1 MYYLREVN
9 YIQLISYLVL
19 SAFWIVGGWLIIS
32 KTFRLRAPERLIGG
46 IASGFLLFIVLS
58 NLLSSI
64 LPLTIAFWMAGA
76 GILALGVIMSSL
88 KLGEGKL
95 DFSDWRQVGLLA
107 ALLCLLLFFQV
118 IQRGLALFDEYLHLP
133 LISVMATGDIP
144 PHFYLDPS
152 KSFAYHYGLQVWS
165 ASLVRLA
172 SFFPWSAFD
181 LSCAFVLSL
190 TACLGYVWFAQ
201 KIRSEVAALIST
213 ALIML
218 GGGTRW
224 LLLLLPGT
232 ILDRIDKSVELI
244 NTGADTASSLVLA
257 LTRPWVLEGGG
268 AMSIPFAFHSG
279 IFVPVVF
286 VLGSTGAMPFL
297 TILLLLMLG
306 QGIRQD
312 VFSCVVVA
320 VVFASLALSAEHLF
334 VFIWLALALLVML
347 LAINSARRTKAVE
360 KGHIL
365 FWVGILLISGVLAAV
380 QGGFLTEVLRSTSK
394 SFLGL
399 DVGVNYNYHGFELRW
414 PPALPSAHFADLSLL
429 KLPQLIVMLAEMGPA
444 LIFMIFA
451 AYDAWK
457 QYQKGRFLRAGISV
471 SATLGLFFV
480 LIVQYGVDRSST
492 RIPATSLWI
501 WLLLGLPYVWIIYN
515 QARPVVRSIL
525 AMAMGILAL
534 GGAVILSIQLTTIPM
549 AQYSYYIDE
558 VDTHMSARFW
568 DKLPED
574 AQVLDHIAYRGV
586 TVFGRPSR
594 SFSGIYNSLPE
605 YRALVENPN
614 VGSVIKAGYGY
625 VYMDGEWWARMDNEV
640 KKSYFSPCV
649 EVLKDLS
656 FNNVTFRR
664 LYDVSACSGSDL

>member
-9 YIQLISYLVL
+9 YVQLISYLGL
-19 SAFWIVGGWLIIS
+19 SALWVVGGWLIVS
-32 KTFRLRAPERLIGG
+32 KTFRLRAPERLVGG

-64 LPLTIAFWMAGA
+64 LPLTIAFWVAGA
-76 GILALGVIMSSL
+76 GILTLGVSMSFL

-107 ALLCLLLFFQV
+107 ALLCLTLFFQG

-181 LSCAFVLSL
+181 LSRAFALSL
-190 TACLGYVWFAQ
+190 TACLGYVWFARR
-201 KIRSEVAALIST
+201 IRSEVAVLIST

-224 LLLLLPGT
+224 LLLLLPGAV
-232 ILDRIDKSVELI
+232 LNRIDQSVELI
-244 NTGADTASSLVLA
+244 NTGADTASSLVHA
-257 LTRPWVLEGGG
+257 LTQPWVLEGGG

-297 TILLLLMLG
+297 TILLLLILG
-306 QGIRQD
+306 EGIRQE
-312 VFSCVVVA
+312 VISCVIVA
-320 VVFASLALSAEHLF
+320 VVFTSLALSAEHLF
-334 VFIWLALALLVML
+334 VFLWLALALIVMFLVV
-347 LAINSARRTKAVE
+347 NRVRRKKAVE
-360 KGHIL
+360 KRRIL

-380 QGGFLTEVLRSTSK
+380 QGGFITEVLRSVSK
-394 SFLGL
+394 SFIGL
-399 DVGVNYNYHGFELRW
+399 DAGINYNYHGFELRW
-414 PPALPSAHFADLSLL
+414 PPAMPSAHFADLSLL
-429 KLPQLIVMLAEMGPA
+429 KLPQLIVMLAELGPA
-444 LIFMIFA
+444 LILIIFA
-451 AYDAWK
+451 SYDAWN
-457 QYQKGRFLRAGISV
+457 QSQKGRFLRAGISV

-480 LIVQYGVDRSST
+480 LIAKYGVDRSST

-501 WLLLGLPYVWIIYN
+501 WLLLGLPYVWIFYKK
-515 QARPVVRSIL
+515 ARPGVRSIL
-525 AMAMGILAL
+525 VMAMGILSL
-534 GGAVILSIQLTTIPM
+534 GGVVTLSIQLTTIPK

-558 VDTHMSARFW
+558 VDAHMSARFW
-568 DKLPED
+568 DMLSED
-574 AQVLDHIAYRGV
+574 AQVLDRIAYRGV

-594 SFSGIYNSLPE
+594 SFSGIYDSLPE
-605 YRALVENPN
+605 YRALVINPN
-614 VGSVIKAGYGY
+614 VGSVVKAGYSY
-625 VYMDGEWWARMDNEV
+625 VYIDEEWWARMDDEV
-640 KKSYFSPCV
+640 KASYSSPCV
-649 EVLKDLS
+649 SVLKDLS